1 MLQPFLRRLLFALP
15 TRGLVC
21 LLAASLWLAM
31 TEVAA
36 AQAPTTAPP
45 SSKEDYLQYLLVG
58 LCIALGLLA
67 ALRPSNRA
75 DPEGGAVGWF
85 GMAMGGGHGAE
96 APAKPGERK
105 KTPHRGPKLLAMSI
119 LGTFICPI
127 ISIVAILM
135 AKEDLAAMKA
145 ARMDRNGEGLT
156 TAAFWIAIGGLAL
169 NVIGSIITV
178 IIVLRG

>member
-1 MLQPFLRRLLFALP
+1 MLQPFLRRLLSALP

-31 TEVAA
+31 AEVAA
-36 AQAPTTAPP
+36 AQVPTTAPP
-45 SSKEDYLQYLLVG
+45 SSKDYYLQYLLVI
-58 LCIALGLLA
+58 LCVALGLLA

-169 NVIGSIITV
+169 NVLGWIIIV
-178 IIVLRG
+178 IMVLRG